1 MTVES
6 SAKIRYTNA
15 SYIGASPSGKA
26 PGFGPGIRE
35 FEPLRPS
42 QSRELRGN
50 TQTVAH
56 TGDKMDFFSSLA
68 GAEGLDLRPAGS
80 EVSQMN
86 IVHL

>member
-6 SAKIRYTNA
+6 SAKICYTNA

-42 QSRELRGN
+42 QSREKIRE
-50 TQTVAH
+50 VARM
-56 TGDKMDFFSSLA
+56 GGFLSISAQFSTLA
-68 GAEGLDLRPAGS
+68 TLYEKSRTYFQRNGG
-80 EVSQMN
+80 
-86 IVHL
+86 